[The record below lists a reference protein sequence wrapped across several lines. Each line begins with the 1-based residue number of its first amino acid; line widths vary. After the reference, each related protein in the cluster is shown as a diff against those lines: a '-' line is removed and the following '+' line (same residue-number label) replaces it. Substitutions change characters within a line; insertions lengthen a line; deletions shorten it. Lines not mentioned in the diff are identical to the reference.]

1 MTSFSSSTSHLL
13 VIEDAKGR
21 RTIPLEQIKYHIGR
35 HSSNHITIFSQQAS
49 RHHAT
54 LIRRRNSTTDA
65 LTYWIVDGD
74 LEGNKSYN
82 GIYINGKKIS
92 VYELKDGDLINFGCE
107 VNASYYQSKPDLLVE
122 SFSFVDPPGNNIIDD
137 TLEQQSYIDEVTQ
150 LPNKN
155 LFKEYLSIA
164 VNNIAKTQKILGVI
178 FFEIVQF
185 SNIKNKYGSEITEKL
200 LYSLAERL
208 KSSIRFKDII
218 FYWQEDQFVIL
229 LPEIST
235 VEDMDRIGERIFT
248 TLKQSFEIDTQS
260 IYLKIN
266 SGFSLYPTH
275 TKDSHNLIKLAQQKL
290 KENIYQSSYTN
301 KSNRDISLKTQ
312 QFLKIEQLL
321 HGALSNQEFALYY
334 QPQVNI
340 RTGKVEGLEALLR
353 WIHPKFGIISPVK
366 FLNVAEETELIIPI
380 TDWVLKTVCEQ
391 YKAWQKEGAYLLT
404 MAVNISS
411 AYFGNKFLLDKVKKV
426 LPKTS
431 EYMNFLELELEVNEK
446 TLLGNLEFSQEVL
459 HGLNELGIKVTL
471 DDFGLGYSS
480 ISCLNQLP
488 INKLKISQI
497 LVGSL
502 SKNNNNRTLIA
513 AVIALG
519 QTFQMEVVAEG
530 VENQEHLEILHSL
543 GCQKMQGKRFS
554 KPLTVWEATEFLR
567 LHHTLKPAD

>member
-1 MTSFSSSTSHLL
+1 MTSVSSSTSHLL

-21 RTIPLEQIKYHIGR
+21 RTIPLEQIKYYIGR
-35 HSSNHITIFSQQAS
+35 HSTNHITIFSQQAS
-49 RHHAT
+49 RRHAT

-92 VYELKDGDLINFGCE
+92 VCELKDGDLINFGCE
-107 VNASYYQSKPDLLVE
+107 VNASYHKSKPDLLVE
-122 SFSFVDPPGNNIIDD
+122 SFSFVDPPGNNTADD

-164 VNNIAKTQKILGVI
+164 VNNVTKIQKVLGVI

-185 SNIKNKYGSEITEKL
+185 SDIKNKYGSETTGKL

-218 FYWQEDQFVIL
+218 FYWQEDQFVML
-229 LPEIST
+229 LPEINT
-235 VEDMDRIGERIFT
+235 AEDMDRIDERIFA
-248 TLKQSFEIDTQS
+248 TLKQPFEINTQS

-275 TKDSHNLIKLAQQKL
+275 TEDSHNLIKLAQQKL
-290 KENIYQSSYTN
+290 KENRYQSSHTN
-301 KSNRDISLKTQ
+301 KSSRDISHKTQ

-321 HGALSNQEFALYY
+321 YGALSNQEFALYY

-353 WIHPKFGIISPVK
+353 WIHPKFGIIAPVK
-366 FLNVAEETELIIPI
+366 FLNVAEETGLIIPI
-380 TDWVLKTVCEQ
+380 TDWVLKTACEQ
-391 YKAWQKEGAYLLT
+391 YKVWQNEGASLLT
-404 MAVNISS
+404 MAVNISP
-411 AYFGNKFLLDKVKKV
+411 AYFGNKFLLNKVKKV
-426 LPKTS
+426 LPETS
-431 EYMNFLELELEVNEK
+431 EYINFLELEVTEK
-446 TLLGNLEFSQEVL
+446 TLLENLEFSQEVL
-459 HGLNELGIKVTL
+459 HQLNELGIKVTL

-502 SKNNNNRTLIA
+502 SKNTNNRTLIA
-513 AVIALG
+513 AIIALG

-530 VENQEHLEILHSL
+530 VENQQHLEILHSL
-543 GCQKMQGKRFS
+543 GCQKMQGKRFRR
-554 KPLTVWEATEFLR
+554 PLTVWEGTEFLR
-567 LHHTLKPAD
+567 LHHTLKPAN

>member
-1 MTSFSSSTSHLL
+1 MTSVSSSISHLL

-21 RTIPLEQIKYHIGR
+21 RTIPLEQIKYNIGR
-35 HSSNHITIFSQQAS
+35 HSSNHIPIFSQQAS

-54 LIRRRNSTTDA
+54 LIRRRNSATDA

-82 GIYINGKKIS
+82 GIYINGKKIP

-107 VNASYYQSKPDLLVE
+107 VNASYHQSKPDLLVE
-122 SFSFVDPPGNNIIDD
+122 SFSFVDSLGNNTVDD

-164 VNNIAKTQKILGVI
+164 VNNVTKTQKILGII

-185 SNIKNKYGSEITEKL
+185 SDIKNKYGSEITGKL

-208 KSSIRFKDII
+208 KSSIRSKDII
-218 FYWQEDQFVIL
+218 FNWQEDQFVML
-229 LPEIST
+229 LPEINT
-235 VEDMDRIGERIFT
+235 AEDMDRIDERIFAA
-248 TLKQSFEIDTQS
+248 LEQPFVIDTQS
-260 IYLKIN
+260 ILLTIN

-275 TKDSHNLIKLAQQKL
+275 TKDGHNLIKLAQQKL
-290 KENIYQSSYTN
+290 KENKYQFSRYN
-301 KSNRDISLKTQ
+301 KSSRDIAQKTQ

-321 HGALSNQEFALYY
+321 HGALNNQEFALYY

-366 FLNVAEETELIIPI
+366 FLNVAEETGLIIPI
-380 TDWVLKTVCEQ
+380 TDWVLRTACEQ
-391 YKAWQKEGAYLLT
+391 YKAWQNEGASLLT
-404 MAVNISS
+404 MAVNISLG
-411 AYFGNKFLLDKVKKV
+411 YFRNKFLLDKVKKV
-426 LPKTS
+426 LPETS
-431 EYMNFLELELEVNEK
+431 EYINFLELEVNEE
-446 TLLGNLEFSQEVL
+446 TLLGNLEFSEEVL
-459 HGLNELGIKVTL
+459 HGLSGLGIKVTL

-488 INKLKISQI
+488 INKLKISQN

-502 SKNNNNRTLIA
+502 SKTPNNRTLIA

-554 KPLTVWEATEFLR
+554 KPLNVWEATQFLR
-567 LHHTLKPAD
+567 LHHTLKTAD